1 MQYVHCIRI
10 YLKKNK
16 THINYP
22 VFTEIYYYYR
32 NHHAHDAGISCLL
45 MAKDNENNT
54 WIITGSFD
62 KTAKIWSVDGK
73 LVHRLDNFMATV
85 SGICYVPRNK
95 TVWVA
100 GGTSYATL
108 FDPKSGDKV
117 INV

>member
-1 MQYVHCIRI
+1 
-10 YLKKNK
+10 
-16 THINYP
+16 
-22 VFTEIYYYYR
+22 
-32 NHHAHDAGISCLL
+32 

-54 WIITGSFD
+54 WVITGSFD
-62 KTAKIWSVDGK
+62 KTAKIWTVDLD

-95 TVWVA
+95 TLWVA

-117 INV
+117 SKKSHKIKFLIFYYLRKIYFFVLSIFVIFIKYLINKE

>member
-1 MQYVHCIRI
+1 MSTYSGVKLGI
-10 YLKKNK
+10 
-16 THINYP
+16 IN
-22 VFTEIYYYYR
+22 VFLSKWLLIFFR

-54 WIITGSFD
+54 WVITGSFD
-62 KTAKIWSVDGK
+62 KTAKIWTVDLD

-95 TVWVA
+95 TLWVA

-117 INV
+117 SKKSHKY

>member
-1 MQYVHCIRI
+1 
-10 YLKKNK
+10 
-16 THINYP
+16 
-22 VFTEIYYYYR
+22 
-32 NHHAHDAGISCLL
+32 

-54 WIITGSFD
+54 WVITGSFD
-62 KTAKIWSVDGK
+62 KTAKIWTVDLD

-95 TVWVA
+95 TLWVA

-117 INV
+117 SKKSHKY